1 MRRAWWGCAALLTAA
16 CSVEQAPAPWF
27 EAPLGSNVARDQY
40 LVELE
45 EVPSALGGWRSRL
58 SSQHRSL
65 EAALRER
72 EVEHEVLHE
81 FSTLWNGLSVWASA
95 EQLEKLRRVPG
106 VKAVYPVLKTS
117 GDELPEPDAVQPS
130 FGGTTQPELF
140 TALQQTG
147 VDVAQSSLG
156 LTGAGLRVA
165 IVDTGTDFTNPD
177 LGGCFGPGCRVGF
190 GYDFVGDGFDS
201 DNPLT
206 QPRPDAIPNDC
217 RGHGTHVA
225 GMIMA
230 NGRVRGVAPG
240 VTLGS
245 YRVFGCTGSTTN
257 DLLIAGIE
265 RAVADGARI
274 VNISLGNPFCW
285 PQYPTAAAA
294 SAARSLGVIVTS
306 SQGNN
311 GGGGLYASSA
321 PGVGDDVISAASVDN
336 SATAVAAFTVSP
348 DALRVGYEPSDTAPP
363 PPLTGTF
370 PVAGMP
376 SGNALACSPLTA
388 GSLTGQVALIPRG
401 TCSFTQKA
409 QNAQAAGAV
418 AVVFT
423 NNTGGNFQINVTGVT
438 IPAVMV
444 TQADG
449 ATIAGRLGAGVS
461 LTWGSSITTP
471 RSTGGQVSGFS
482 SFGPSPELGLKPDVL
497 TPGGGIY
504 STWLTTQG
512 SWATISG
519 TSMSGAYLAGVSA
532 LLLQAQPTLTPA
544 ELGDLLRNTA
554 VPVRAGS
561 SQNLEPIVRQGAGL
575 ARVDVAAQTRVR
587 VTPSKLSLGE
597 SQGQTSFTR
606 LLTVTNRG
614 SSELV
619 FTLSHAPSLS
629 VIGNSYTPTATPAG
643 QAQVAFSAQTL
654 TVPAGGAASVSV
666 TITPN
671 SMLPVAG
678 LYGGWVVF
686 TSGPTVLR
694 VPYLGFSGDYQTMT
708 VINAP
713 DAGPYLARGPGPAFT
728 PLPDGGVFTLAG
740 TDTPTVVVHLD
751 HFSRTFALDAIDA
764 DTGKPWGTF
773 FSMEYVG
780 KDYTA
785 TAWQRVQWDGFT
797 TFDKRRALVPNGRY
811 RIQMTVL
818 KAMGDAG
825 TPSDVERWVSP
836 AFTLNHP

>member
-1 MRRAWWGCAALLTAA
+1 MKRAWWGCAALLTAA
-16 CSVEQAPAPWF
+16 CSVERNPAPWF

-40 LVELE
+40 LIELD
-45 EVPSALGGWRSRL
+45 EVPAALGGWHSRL
-58 SSQHRSL
+58 RDQNRTL
-65 EAALRER
+65 KAALRDGEIDHDVR
-72 EVEHEVLHE
+72 LE
-81 FSTLWNGLSVWASA
+81 FSYLWNGVSVWASS
-95 EQLEKLRRVPG
+95 EQLEKLRRLPG
-106 VKAVYPVLKTS
+106 VKGVYPVLKTS
-117 GDELPEPDAVQPS
+117 ADELPGPDAVQPP

-147 VDVAQSSLG
+147 VDVAQNTLG
-156 LTGAGLRVA
+156 LTGAGVRVA

-190 GYDFVGDGFDS
+190 GYDLVGDGFDS

-245 YRVFGCTGSTTN
+245 YRVFGCSGSTTN

-265 RAVADGARI
+265 RAVTDGARV

-311 GGGGLYASSA
+311 GSGGLYGSSA

-336 SATAVAAFTVSP
+336 SATAVAAFTLSP
-348 DALRVGYEPSDTAPP
+348 DALRVGYEPSDTAPA

-370 PVAGMP
+370 PFAAMP
-376 SGNALACSPLTA
+376 SGNPLACNPLA
-388 GSLTGQVALIPRG
+388 GNSLAGQVALIPRG

-423 NNTGGNFQINVTGVT
+423 NNTTGNFQINVAGVT
-438 IPAVMV
+438 VPAVMV

-449 ATIAGRLGAGVS
+449 ATITGRLAGGVS

-482 SFGPSPELGLKPDVL
+482 SFGPSPELSLKPDLL

-504 STWLTTQG
+504 STWLTNQG
-512 SWATISG
+512 SWTTISG

-532 LLLQAQPTLTPA
+532 LLLQAQPALTPSA
-544 ELGDLLRNTA
+544 LGDLLRNTA
-554 VPVRAGS
+554 VPVRAGT
-561 SQNLEPIVRQGAGL
+561 SQNLEPTVRQGAGL
-575 ARVDVAAQTRVR
+575 ARVDVAAQTRAR
-587 VTPSKLSLGE
+587 VTPSKLALGE
-597 SQGQTSFTR
+597 SQGQASFTR
-606 LLTVTNRG
+606 TLTVTNG
-614 SSELV
+614 GAVELV
-619 FTLSHAPSLS
+619 FTTSHAPALS
-629 VIGNSYTPTATPAG
+629 IIGNSYAPTATAAG
-643 QAQVAFSAQTL
+643 QASATFSAATF
-654 TVPAGGAASVSV
+654 TVPAGGSETVSA

-671 SMLPVAG
+671 PMLPERG
-678 LYGGWVVF
+678 LYGGWLVF
-686 TSGPTVLR
+686 TAGATVLR
-694 VPYLGFSGDYQTMT
+694 VPYLGLSGDYQTMS
-708 VINAP
+708 VIGAP
-713 DAGPYLARGPGPAFT
+713 DAGPYLSRGPGPAFT
-728 PLPDGGVFTLAG
+728 PLPDGGIFTLAG

-751 HFSRTFALDAIDA
+751 HFSRTFSLDAIDA
-764 DTGKPWGTF
+764 DTGKPWGNF
-773 FSMEYVG
+773 FFMEYVG

-785 TAWQRVQWDGFT
+785 AAWQRVQWDGFA
-797 TFDKRRALVPNGRY
+797 TFDKRRALVPSGRY

-825 TPSDVERWVSP
+825 TPADVERWVSP
-836 AFTLNHP
+836 PFTLNHP